1 MAQAAPESSD
11 RDGTDTLEIVQLHSQ
26 RRPPMTEP
34 VHSHAF
40 TTAEANRLVPE
51 MEKVMAEVERLRRKL
66 EEVGEQLQIL
76 DALWGSKVLEEAN
89 PDHAEL
95 LQHRS
100 DIDEMTKLIQDLVDN
115 EILARGIRFPVG
127 GLEHGL
133 LDFPTTLDGRWVYL
147 CWMRGEPTVEHWHE
161 IIGGFAGRQPVTDED
176 SRRMGLEPLDGD

>member
-1 MAQAAPESSD
+1 
-11 RDGTDTLEIVQLHSQ
+11 
-26 RRPPMTEP
+26 MTEP
-34 VHSHAF
+34 LHSHAF

-51 MEKVMAEVERLRRKL
+51 MERVMAEVERLRRQL
-66 EEVGEQLQIL
+66 EEVGERLQIL
-76 DALWGSKVLEEAN
+76 DALWGPKVLEEAN

-100 DIDEMTKLIQDLVDN
+100 ANDEMTERIQVLVDD

-147 CWMRGEPTVEHWHE
+147 CWMRGEPTVDHWHE
-161 IIGGFAGRQPVTDED
+161 ITGGFAGRQPVTTED
-176 SRRMGLEPLDGD
+176 SRRMGLEGLDPETS